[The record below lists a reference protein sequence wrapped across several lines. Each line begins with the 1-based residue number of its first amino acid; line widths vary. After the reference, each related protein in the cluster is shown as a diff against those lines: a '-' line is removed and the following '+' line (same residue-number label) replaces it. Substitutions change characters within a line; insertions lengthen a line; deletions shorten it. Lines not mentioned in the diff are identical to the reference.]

1 MMGEIG
7 NAQPQSGNDAI
18 VASRVLSHRLA
29 AARQRHSCDERQIV
43 WHTRADGWSISR
55 DHLRGDL
62 VVSVCDDSGWGSVG
76 SRSRRT

>member
-29 AARQRHSCDERQIV
+29 AA
-43 WHTRADGWSISR
+43 TFA
-55 DHLRGDL
+55 
-62 VVSVCDDSGWGSVG
+62 
-76 SRSRRT
+76 